1 MKIGLLTQNEGPT
14 AMFWG
19 CFSKAGVG
27 PLVAIDGKIKSSD
40 YKKIVENNILPIFE
54 ESTKNLIFMQDNA
67 PIHKAKL
74 VIEFLREK
82 EIETFNWQPQS
93 LDLNPI
99 DNMWAIL
106 KSKRARNFPMPK
118 SKKELI
124 AQTEQIWYEFGEE
137 ICINLSNSMIKRLNE
152 VIKKNGRAIDY

>member
-1 MKIGLLTQNEGPT
+1 M
-14 AMFWG
+14 
-19 CFSKAGVG
+19 
-27 PLVAIDGKIKSSD
+27 AIDGKIKSSD
-40 YKKIVENNILPIFE
+40 YKIIIENNILPIFE

-74 VIEFLREK
+74 VIEFLLEK
-82 EIETFNWQPQS
+82 EIETFDWPPQS
-93 LDLNPI
+93 PDLNPI
-99 DNMWAIL
+99 ENMWAIL